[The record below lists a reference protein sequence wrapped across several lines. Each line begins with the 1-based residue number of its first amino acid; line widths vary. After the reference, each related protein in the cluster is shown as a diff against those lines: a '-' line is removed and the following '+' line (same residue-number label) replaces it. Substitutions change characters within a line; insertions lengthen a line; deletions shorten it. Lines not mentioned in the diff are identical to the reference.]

1 MSRADL
7 SALLVDLGRCDEA
20 REAIEPHTTREP
32 LARPLRSAIVV
43 RVPYLCRDWDTAI
56 READRAVAGGDAS
69 FSVLRYRFLA
79 RLLAGDLDGAAADLE
94 DMQATL
100 GPGPALD
107 GLEAHLLARRG
118 DDPAARRIVS
128 ELGER
133 VASGDPFGGVYLSY
147 VEPLA
152 QLHAALGQHDSALG
166 LLEALME
173 SKGHVRRLSSD
184 PLFDPLRDDPRFD
197 ALLARMG
204 LICRRADGRQ
214 VCQEIE

>member
-1 MSRADL
+1 MMEQWQWQSKADQ
-7 SALLVDLGRCDEA
+7 
-20 REAIEPHTTREP
+20 
-32 LARPLRSAIVV
+32 
-43 RVPYLCRDWDTAI
+43 
-56 READRAVAGGDAS
+56 
-69 FSVLRYRFLA
+69 LA

-118 DDPAARRIVS
+118 DEPAARRIVS

-184 PLFDPLRDDPRFD
+184 PLFDPLHKHPEFRE
-197 ALLARMG
+197 LLE
-204 LICRRADGRQ
+204 D
-214 VCQEIE
+214 